1 MHSNICMK
9 VNLLD
14 LLLTFNN
21 YKMTT
26 SNIEQTLVKEHES
39 FGGKTAF
46 WSHESSIT
54 KTQMKF
60 STFMPKSKKIDQC
73 IIWLSGL
80 TCNDE
85 NFISKSGVQRYL
97 QGSGTM
103 IICPDTSPRGLNL
116 PGEHDSY
123 DFGSAAGFY
132 VNATVEGYKDH
143 YRMFDY
149 ISNELHEIILK
160 NFSIPASNISIMGHS
175 MGGHG
180 ALILGLNFPE
190 KYKSIS
196 AFSPI
201 VNPIN
206 CPWGKKA
213 FRGYLGNNQESWKK
227 YDACEL
233 VKANKKHPKKI
244 LIDQG
249 SNDDFLKENLLTQNF
264 IDICEDNNQ
273 PSQIN
278 FRENYDHSYYFI
290 STFIEDHIEF
300 HLNNN

>member
-1 MHSNICMK
+1 MPNTK
-9 VNLLD
+9 
-14 LLLTFNN
+14 NN
-21 YKMTT
+21 P
-26 SNIEQTLVKEHES
+26 EQTLLKEHES

-46 WSHESSIT
+46 WSHNSNIT

-60 STFMPKSKKIDQC
+60 STFIPQSKKINQC

-80 TCNDE
+80 TCTDE

-97 QGSGTM
+97 RDSNTM

-123 DFGSAAGFY
+123 DFGSAASFY
-132 VNATVEGYKDH
+132 VNATTQDYKDH

-149 ISNELHEIILK
+149 ISSELHNIIL
-160 NFSIPASNISIMGHS
+160 NHFSIPASNISIMGHS

-180 ALILGLNFPE
+180 ALILGLNFPDR
-190 KYKSIS
+190 YKSIS

-206 CPWGKKA
+206 CRWGKKA
-213 FRGYLGNNQESWKK
+213 LQGYLGDDQESWKK

-233 VKANKKHPKKI
+233 IKAQKKHPKKI

-249 SNDDFLKENLLTQNF
+249 TADDFLKENLLTKNF
-264 IDICEDNNQ
+264 VDICKKHNQ
-273 PSQIN
+273 PTQIN
-278 FRENYDHSYYFI
+278 FRDNYDHSYYFI
-290 STFIEDHIEF
+290 STFIESHIKF
-300 HLNNN
+300 HLG

>member
-1 MHSNICMK
+1 
-9 VNLLD
+9 
-14 LLLTFNN
+14 
-21 YKMTT
+21 MTKE
-26 SNIEQTLVKEHES
+26 SKQTLLKEHES

-46 WSHESSIT
+46 WSHKS
-54 KTQMKF
+54 KTTQTEMKF
-60 STFMPKSKKIDQC
+60 STFIPKSKKIDQC

-80 TCNDE
+80 TCTDE

-97 QGSGTM
+97 KDSNAM
-103 IICPDTSPRGLNL
+103 VICPDTSPRGLDL
-116 PGEHDSY
+116 PGEHESY

-132 VNATVEGYKDH
+132 VNATVDGYKDH
-143 YRMFDY
+143 YKMFDY
-149 ISNELHEIILK
+149 VADELHDIILN
-160 NFSIPASNISIMGHS
+160 NFAIPASNISIMGHS

-180 ALILGLNFPE
+180 ALILGLNLPNQ
-190 KYKSIS
+190 YKSIS

-213 FRGYLGNNQESWKK
+213 FQGYLGDNEELWKK

-233 VKANKKHPKKI
+233 IKANKKHPKEL

-249 SNDDFLKENLLTQNF
+249 SADDFLKENLLTQNL
-264 IDICEDNNQ
+264 IDICKENNQ
-273 PSQIN
+273 PAQIN

-290 STFIEDHIEF
+290 ASFIEAHIKF